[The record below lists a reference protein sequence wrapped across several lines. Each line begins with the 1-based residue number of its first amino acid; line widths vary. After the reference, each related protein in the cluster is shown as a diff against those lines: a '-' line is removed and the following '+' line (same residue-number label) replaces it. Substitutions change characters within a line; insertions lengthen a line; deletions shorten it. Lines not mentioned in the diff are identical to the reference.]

1 MPETARWIETSARV
15 QRFAPRPWRCQGDS
29 HASAHGPRLA
39 VLRQQPGLIGL
50 LLLVWWSV
58 LLGEYLVPHTAD
70 LTLSAAATEEGS
82 LFNTLLVTA
91 FALLGACCL
100 TKGLPAVRS
109 RPLRILLVLLSIYL
123 AWALVSI
130 TWSVDPG
137 LTLRRHVQ
145 LCLLV
150 IGSFGLGVGYY
161 GSSAAGPLRL
171 VNHVVVAGVV
181 AIVILWASL
190 LASGNVDLLNPTW
203 AAKDL
208 GAGTRIGY
216 PIAFSMIAAL
226 HLFQHRRL
234 ASRTL
239 LLVLIAGLVSLFAQ
253 KVRFIFAF
261 TVLVLVI
268 QHLSATRWTWQRVAA
283 YASVLALVG
292 WSLGMLVGLQ
302 GTEPLRPL
310 TDTASS
316 YATLDSSDTTLE
328 SLTGRTPLWAE
339 LMRYVADRPWT
350 GYGFG
355 AFWNPEYMFAIWAVI
370 PWHPPVGH
378 DGYLDE
384 TLATGATGLVL
395 FLGLWLTG
403 LVVAWRQRFTQQV
416 VLGEV
421 VGCWM
426 LFFLLANVGD
436 TIMQAYFQFPFY
448 AALVGLFALAA
459 RPDGLRAR
467 E

>member
-1 MPETARWIETSARV
+1 MQTRVTFRSSLPGWPRSAPG
-15 QRFAPRPWRCQGDS
+15 A
-29 HASAHGPRLA
+29 RLA
-39 VLRQQPGLIGL
+39 ALRARPGLIGV

-58 LLGEYLVPHTAD
+58 LLGEYLVPHTTD

-91 FALLGACCL
+91 FALLGASCL
-100 TKGLPAVRS
+100 TKGLPALGGRT
-109 RPLRILLVLLSIYL
+109 LRILLALLLIYL
-123 AWALVSI
+123 AWALISV

-137 LTLRRHVQ
+137 LTLRRHAQ
-145 LCLLV
+145 LCLVV

-161 GSSAAGPLRL
+161 GSSAEGPLRL
-171 VNHVVVAGVV
+171 VKHVVAAGVV
-181 AIVILWASL
+181 AVVILWISL
-190 LASGNVDLLNPTW
+190 LASGNLDVLNPTW
-203 AAKDL
+203 AAKEL

-234 ASRTL
+234 ASPTF
-239 LLVLIAGLVSLFAQ
+239 LLVLVAGLVSLFAQ

-261 TVLVLVI
+261 TALVLLI
-268 QHLSATRWTWQRVAA
+268 QHLSALRWTWQRVAA
-283 YASVLALVG
+283 YASVLVLIG

-302 GTEPLRPL
+302 GTEALRPL
-310 TDTASS
+310 TDTAAS
-316 YATLDSSDTTLE
+316 YATLDSSDSTLE

-339 LMRYVADRPWT
+339 LMRYVAERPWT

-384 TLATGATGLVL
+384 TLATGAIGLAL

-403 LVVAWRQRFTQQV
+403 LVVAWGRRFTRQV
-416 VLGEV
+416 VFGEV

-426 LFFLLANVGD
+426 LFFLLANIGD
-436 TIMQAYFQFPFY
+436 TIMQFYFQFPFY
-448 AALVGLFALAA
+448 ASLIGLFALAA
-459 RPDGLRAR
+459 RSGSLRWS